1 MAPEPKPAV
10 TGPRHLGT
18 DTLENDLMYRE
29 LRQLSPETVEHM
41 RSHQDRIL
49 EDWLNEQLT
58 AESLRLDLM
67 DQRALEDES
76 KALLRA
82 LTTALS
88 AGDGRDFTAANWQP
102 VKALLEEISEV
113 RDKVG
118 FSPNETATFVLSLRH
133 PLIDCLLPTRK
144 SVSMDAE
151 IWLLIDILD
160 QMALHTTQV
169 YQRRREATIHR
180 QQEEMEELSTP
191 VVKIWDGILALPLVG
206 TLDTRRS
213 QMVTEALL
221 EAVARTGSEIAII
234 DLTGVPAIDTRM
246 AQHLMRTVAASRLM
260 GADCILS
267 GIRPQIAQ
275 TIVHLKI
282 NLGDIKTESTLAA
295 ALKSALS
302 ASGLEVMAK
311 S

>member
-1 MAPEPKPAV
+1 MIK
-10 TGPRHLGT
+10 
-18 DTLENDLMYRE
+18 D
-29 LRQLSPETVEHM
+29 LRQISTQTVGLIQEQ
-41 RSHQDRIL
+41 QDEIL
-49 EDWLNEQLT
+49 KDWIESQLT
-58 AESLRLDLM
+58 ADTLRLDLM
-67 DQRALEDES
+67 DQKKLEQES
-76 KALLRA
+76 KALLKA
-82 LTTALS
+82 LTAAL
-88 AGDGRDFTAANWQP
+88 GGQGRDFTAPNWQA
-102 VKALLEEISEV
+102 VNGLLKEISEA
-113 RDKVG
+113 RDKAG
-118 FSPNETATFVLSLRH
+118 FSPTETATFVLSLRH
-133 PLIDCLLPTRK
+133 PLVERLLSSK
-144 SVSMDAE
+144 KISSLDEEV
-151 IWLLIDILD
+151 WLLLDILD
-160 QMALHTTQV
+160 QLAIFTTEV

-221 EAVARTGSEIAII
+221 DAINTTGAEIAII

-260 GADCILS
+260 GANCILS

-295 ALKSALS
+295 ALKTAL
-302 ASGLEVMAK
+302 ATYGLKVTVSE
-311 S
+311 